1 MGESG
6 PGQLAGKVAVITGAT
21 AGIGLAI
28 AKRFVAEGAYVF
40 ITGRRQPALDAATR
54 EIGRNV
60 TGVRGDASLVPDLD
74 RLFAVIGEHGRGVD
88 VLVAN
93 AGGGGGSAQITDIT
107 EDGFDASAGLTFRGT
122 YFTVQ
127 RALPLLNDGATIV
140 LVSSIAAG
148 NGTAGH
154 GIYNASKAAV
164 RSLARTLTVEL
175 KGRGIRVNAVSPGPT
190 ATQGFAIPINTAIS
204 IADEIGAGRASTTVH
219 IGLSGFMGVNVAN
232 ANAPSNCGTDAG
244 GTGVYSPAVKSG
256 ALVCDVYPS
265 APAAE
270 AGLVGGDVITSVNGT
285 SVTTADGLTD
295 LMTGDHP
302 GSQLSIV
309 YVDQSGARHSTTV
322 TLTEWAK

>member
-1 MGESG
+1 M
-6 PGQLAGKVAVITGAT
+6 GQLDGKVAVITGAT

-40 ITGRRQPALDAATR
+40 VTGRRQSALDAAVG
-54 EIGRNV
+54 EIGEVGRNV
-60 TGVRGDASLVPDLD
+60 TAVRGDASVLADLD
-74 RLFAVIGEHGRGVD
+74 RLYATVGEQGRRID

-93 AGGGGGSAQITDIT
+93 AGGGGGSARIEEVT
-107 EDGFDASAGLTFRGT
+107 EERFDAAAGLTFRGT

-190 ATQGFAIPINTAIS
+190 DTQGFANFAGDRGAEFRARLAEVIPVGRIGRPEEVAS
-204 IADEIGAGRASTTVH
+204 AALFLASAESSFIA
-219 IGLSGFMGVNVAN
+219 GVELVV
-232 ANAPSNCGTDAG
+232 DG
-244 GTGVYSPAVKSG
+244 G
-256 ALVCDVYPS
+256 
-265 APAAE
+265 
-270 AGLVGGDVITSVNGT
+270 
-285 SVTTADGLTD
+285 
-295 LMTGDHP
+295 M
-302 GSQLSIV
+302 SQ
-309 YVDQSGARHSTTV
+309 T
-322 TLTEWAK
+322 